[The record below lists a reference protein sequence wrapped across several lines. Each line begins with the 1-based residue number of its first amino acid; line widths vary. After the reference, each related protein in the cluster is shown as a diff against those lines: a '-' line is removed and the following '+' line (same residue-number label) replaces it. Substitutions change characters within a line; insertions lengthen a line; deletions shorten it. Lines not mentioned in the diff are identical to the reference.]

1 MSTPTLWQRFLAWFD
16 QLGTPAPAPAPEARA
31 TAEPAPDAP
40 PTEVPPPVTLATS
53 MEPPP
58 PAERAAGLLGTVGEH
73 PVTPGDQLPPRRYRA
88 HVAPESSADLRHHPD
103 RFFNRELS
111 WLDFNARVLA
121 LAGSDAV
128 PLLERA
134 KFLSIF
140 SSNLDEFF
148 QVRVAGLKDQVYA
161 GVDTTAADGRTAAEQ
176 LYEIRDDVMDVVRE
190 QERLL
195 LDEIVPA
202 LEVEG
207 VTFRSWQQLDLDDRK
222 ALSETFHEQIFPVLT
237 PQAADPGHPFP
248 YISNLS
254 LSLAVQVADPESG
267 EHRFARVKVPSNL
280 PRFVQ
285 LSDDLTF
292 VPLEQVIAAHL
303 HELFPGMEI
312 GEVAAFR
319 VTRNADLTVEENEA
333 EDLLAAVEVELRRRR
348 FGRAVR
354 LEIGHTM
361 SSEMRELLIR
371 ELDITEDDVYPIA
384 GPLDLTGLWAIHS
397 LDRNDLKDPH
407 WHGITPARL
416 VNDDDSPAD
425 FFAEMRRNDVLVHH
439 PYASFRS
446 TVEAFL
452 RQAANDRRVVAIK
465 MTLYRTSGDS
475 SIIRSLIRAA
485 EQGKQ
490 VAVLVELK
498 ARFDEAANIE
508 WAKAL
513 EEVGVHVVY
522 GLVGLKT
529 HTKTL
534 LVVREE
540 RDGLRR
546 YCHIGTGNYNPK
558 TATIYEDLGLFTA
571 DPAIGVELSQLFN
584 HLTGFGRAVDY
595 ERLVVAPDHLRST
608 FEQMIANEAAYGGE
622 GRIIAKMN
630 SLSDAQMIDA
640 LYDASAA
647 GVQIDLIIR
656 GICCL
661 RPGVPG
667 LSENIRVRSIVG
679 RYLEHSRIYF
689 FGNGQAPGEPTYL
702 IGSPDLMSRNI
713 NRRVEALVP
722 VEDRPLRARLDEIID
737 ISLAD
742 DRLAWELDGDGRWS
756 RAEGTRGVD
765 SHLALQA
772 AALGRAKVP
781 DLDD

>member
-1 MSTPTLWQRFLAWFD
+1 MTVAGRPDEQRVILAID
-16 QLGTPAPAPAPEARA
+16 QRW
-31 TAEPAPDAP
+31 
-40 PTEVPPPVTLATS
+40 
-53 MEPPP
+53 
-58 PAERAAGLLGTVGEH
+58 
-73 PVTPGDQLPPRRYRA
+73 RRYRA
-88 HVAPESSADLRHHPD
+88 VVGDDTPDLQRSPY
-103 RFFNRELS
+103 RYFNRELS
-111 WLDFNARVLA
+111 WLDFNERVLA
-121 LAGSDAV
+121 LAAADDV

-134 KFLSIF
+134 TFLSIF

-161 GVDTTAADGRTAAEQ
+161 GVESTAADGRTAAEQ
-176 LYEIRDDVMDVVRE
+176 LAAIRADVVALVAE
-190 QERLL
+190 QERMLL
-195 LDEIVPA
+195 GEIVPA
-202 LEVEG
+202 LEAEG
-207 VTFRSWQQLDLDDRK
+207 VTFRSWDQLDDDARK
-222 ALSETFHEQIFPVLT
+222 ALSENFHEHIFPVLT
-237 PQAADPGHPFP
+237 PLAVDPGHPFP

-254 LSLAVQVADPESG
+254 LSLAVRVADPDTG

-280 PRFVQ
+280 DRLVQ
-285 LSDDLTF
+285 LPDELTF

-303 HELFPGMEI
+303 DELFPGMEI

-319 VTRNADLTVEENEA
+319 VTRNTDLTLEENEA
-333 EDLLAAVEVELRRRR
+333 DDLLAAVEVELRRRR
-348 FGRAVR
+348 FGRTVR
-354 LEIGHTM
+354 LEVADDM
-361 SSEMRELLIR
+361 SVELRDLLVR
-371 ELDITEDDVYPIA
+371 ELDVTDDDVYSIV
-384 GPLDLTGLWAIHS
+384 GPLDLTALSTIHGV
-397 LDRNDLKDPH
+397 DRPQLKFPH
-407 WHGITPARL
+407 WQGITPARL

-439 PYASFRS
+439 PYASFRT

-529 HTKTL
+529 HTKTI

-540 RDGLRR
+540 RDRLRR
-546 YCHIGTGNYNPK
+546 YCHIGTGNYNQR
-558 TATIYEDLGLFTA
+558 TATMYEDLGLFTS
-571 DPAIGVELSQLFN
+571 DPRIGTELSQLFN
-584 HLTGFGRAVDY
+584 YLTGFGRAVDY
-595 ERLVVAPDHLRST
+595 ERLIVAPAHLRGKL
-608 FEQMIANEAAYGGE
+608 EELIATEARHGTR

-640 LYDASAA
+640 LYDASQA
-647 GVQIDLIIR
+647 GVQIDLVVR

-679 RYLEHSRIYF
+679 RYLEHSRIYYF
-689 FGNGQAPGEPTYL
+689 EHGGGDDEPVYL
-702 IGSPDLMSRNI
+702 IGSADLMSRNI

-722 VEDRPLRARLDEIID
+722 VDEPPLRARLQEIID
-737 ISLAD
+737 VALAD
-742 DRLAWELDGDGRWS
+742 DRLAWELDGDGRW
-756 RAEGTRGVD
+756 RRVVGEAGVD
-765 SHLALQA
+765 CHLELQRR
-772 AALGRAKVP
+772 ALGRARLP
-781 DLDD
+781 DTDD

>member
-1 MSTPTLWQRFLAWFD
+1 MSRPVDHSTGSMDPTLA
-16 QLGTPAPAPAPEARA
+16 G
-31 TAEPAPDAP
+31 
-40 PTEVPPPVTLATS
+40 
-53 MEPPP
+53 
-58 PAERAAGLLGTVGEH
+58 ERAASPLGTAGEDSTSPSDH
-73 PVTPGDQLPPRRYRA
+73 LPPRRYRA
-88 HVAPESSADLRHHPD
+88 HVDPESTADLRHHPD

-128 PLLERA
+128 PLLERV
-134 KFLSIF
+134 KFLAIF

-161 GVDTTAADGRTAAEQ
+161 GVDTTASDGRTAAEQ
-176 LYEIRDDVMDVVRE
+176 LHEIRDDVVDVVRE

-202 LEVEG
+202 LAAEG
-207 VTFRSWQQLDLDDRK
+207 VAFRSWSQLGVDGRN
-222 ALSETFHEQIFPVLT
+222 ALSEIFHEHIFPVLT
-237 PQAADPGHPFP
+237 PLAVDPGHPFP

-254 LSLAVQVADPESG
+254 LSLAVRVADPDSG
-267 EHRFARVKVPSNL
+267 EDRFARVKVPSNL
-280 PRFVQ
+280 ARFVR
-285 LSDDLTF
+285 LPDEFTF

-333 EDLLAAVEVELRRRR
+333 DDLLAAVEVELRRRR

-361 SSEMRELLIR
+361 SPELRDLLVR
-371 ELDITEDDVYPIA
+371 ELDISEDDVYPIA
-384 GPLDLTGLWAIHS
+384 GPLDLSGLSAVHRIE
-397 LDRNDLKDPH
+397 RPDLKDPH

-416 VNDDDSPAD
+416 VNEDESPAD

-558 TATIYEDLGLFTA
+558 TATMYEDLGLFTA

-608 FEQMIANEAAYGGE
+608 FESLIANEAAHGGD

-630 SLSDAQMIDA
+630 SLSDARMIDA

-647 GVQIDLIIR
+647 GVQIDLVIR

-679 RYLEHSRIYF
+679 RYLEHSRIYHF
-689 FGNGQAPGEPTYL
+689 ANGRGTGEPTYL

-722 VEDRPLRARLDEIID
+722 VEDEDLVARLDQIID
-737 ISLAD
+737 IALAD

-756 RAEGTRGVD
+756 RAEGTQGVD
-765 SHLALQA
+765 CHLALQA

-781 DLDD
+781 DRDD